1 MNYSRFIGK
10 NAELFKASEIREL
23 LKVVE
28 ARKVISFAGGYP
40 DPQTLPREA
49 LAKIAY
55 EVILNQGDKALQYA
69 PTKGVTVFRETLLK
83 FLRDVGVKV
92 AGEDDIIVT
101 TGSQQGLDLISRTI
115 IDPGDYIVTENPT
128 YLAALTAFRTARP
141 NIVGIPVD
149 ERGMRTEVL
158 EAKLRELR
166 SQGKR
171 VKFVYTVPV
180 AHNPTGI
187 TMSLERKKHL
197 IELASQFDFIVFED
211 DPYSFFVFDEA
222 DVTKLKTLDSEGR
235 VVYMG
240 TLSKILSP
248 GLRLGWALGP
258 RQLIDVFERAKQ
270 SMDLNTTTLSQ
281 FIAKEAIER
290 GVVAE
295 TIERAKRVYRVKRD
309 TMVESLSENMVENSW
324 WVKPV
329 GGLFI
334 MVWLPEQVDTKA
346 MLQEAANEGVVYV
359 PGESF
364 FVDGSGKNTM
374 RLNFSYPKV
383 EEIRTGV
390 EIIGRIVKR
399 KIRGG

>member
-158 EAKLRELR
+158 EDKLRELR

>member
-1 MNYSRFIGK
+1 VNYSRFIGK

-158 EAKLRELR
+158 EDKLRELR

>member
-1 MNYSRFIGK
+1 
-10 NAELFKASEIREL
+10 
-23 LKVVE
+23 
-28 ARKVISFAGGYP
+28 
-40 DPQTLPREA
+40 
-49 LAKIAY
+49 
-55 EVILNQGDKALQYA
+55 
-69 PTKGVTVFRETLLK
+69 VFRETLLK